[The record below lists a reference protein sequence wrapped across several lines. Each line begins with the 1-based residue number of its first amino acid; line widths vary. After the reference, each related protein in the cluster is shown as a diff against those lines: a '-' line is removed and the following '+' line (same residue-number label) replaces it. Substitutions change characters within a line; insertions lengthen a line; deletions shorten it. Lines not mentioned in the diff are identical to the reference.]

1 MKHLTFSNVAA
12 ALALFIAFGGSA
24 WALATDSVKSKHI
37 VDDTVKSADLNDDQ
51 VKSVDLQ
58 DDDVRGVDVE
68 DDALTGGDIAD
79 GTVTGGDIADGT
91 VNGGDVN
98 EAALTAGGELTG
110 SLASAALAD
119 AVVDADALAELPSAR
134 LELPRDSSN
143 CAASV
148 SVPAS
153 TVVDVPWL
161 SADEGG
167 GLATLPECATDVI
180 VPVGGFYLI
189 TVRIEWGNTG
199 GANEFTTE
207 IARAGSMIASDTTTA
222 SGLGATQTVAMA
234 TSVGPGVALTARVS
248 HDGNANATLL
258 GRGEMVVHYLGP

>member
-12 ALALFIAFGGSA
+12 ALALFIALGGSA

-58 DDDVRGVDVE
+58 DDDVRGEDVE
-68 DDALTGGDIAD
+68 AGSLSGADIAD
-79 GTVTGGDIADGT
+79 GTVDGS
-91 VNGGDVN
+91 DVN

-110 SLASAALAD
+110 TLSSAALAD
-119 AVVDADALAELPSAR
+119 EVVDADALAELPSAR

-167 GLATLPECATDVI
+167 GLAPLPECATDVI

-222 SGLGATQTVAMA
+222 SGLGATQTLAMA